1 MLDLFNNQ
9 VSVNHLQTQIPRDTD
24 LEGIP
29 DLGAQEGPEQP
40 QVLAPLPGA
49 ATPLVGNDV

>member
-1 MLDLFNNQ
+1 MLNLFNNQ

-29 DLGAQEGPEQP
+29 DLGTQEWPQQP
-40 QVLAPLPGA
+40 QVLASLPRA
-49 ATPLVGNDV
+49 ATALVGNDV